1 MKITS
6 NTSDAKKKGT
16 QDKLKKPPA
25 FVVIVPIVL
34 RTENDQR
41 IYDRKIAEKAVQ
53 EWANGLDVPAATKPL
68 TFGELHEKFLT
79 TKAGREFLGRLGQG
93 SFDLTH
99 DANRV
104 GMDVEPKFDYAGFL
118 RLNIYSSDSCTCSG
132 LKTVGMLSMRVTYP
146 ALSRASSLRQWMMV
160 RAYGAIIPRRS
171 TGNAMTS

>member
-1 MKITS
+1 MHS
-6 NTSDAKKKGT
+6 NKYGLAFDFAAMDERKKKFFEFIRSQRLVWFNEYG
-16 QDKLKKPPA
+16 LYRPE
-25 FVVIVPIVL
+25 
-34 RTENDQR
+34 TENDQR
-41 IYDRKIAEKAVQ
+41 IYDSKIAEKAVQ

-68 TFGELHEKFLT
+68 TFGELHEKF
-79 TKAGREFLGRLGQG
+79 
-93 SFDLTH
+93 FDLTH

-132 LKTVGMLSMRVTYP
+132 LNTVGMLSMRVTYP
-146 ALSRASSLRQWMMV
+146 ALSRASSFRQWMMV